1 MVRKGIAWALV
12 AGLMAMA
19 LALASGCGGGEE
31 TTASLTRSQFV
42 KQANAMC
49 KRQEEA
55 RNEVIRAAI
64 EGKDQSKVLPLA
76 QREKVILEILPPYE
90 EVPKKLKAL
99 GAPEGDEAQVEAII
113 KAMEKAAR
121 EVKAN
126 PRAALESTKQFFQGN
141 KLSSEYGLTEC
152 VV

>member
-1 MVRKGIAWALV
+1 MVRRGIGWALV

-19 LALASGCGGGEE
+19 LVASGCGSGGE
-31 TTASLTRSQFV
+31 TTASLSRSQFI

-49 KRQEEA
+49 KRQEED
-55 RNEVIRAAI
+55 RNAVIRAAI
-64 EGKDQSKVLPLA
+64 EGRDQSKVLPLA

-90 EVPKKLKAL
+90 EVPEKLEAM
-99 GAPEGDEAQVEAII
+99 GPPEGDDGQVEAII
-113 KAMEKAAR
+113 EAMEQAAR

-126 PRAALESTKQFFQGN
+126 PGAALKSTKQFFQAN

>member
-1 MVRKGIAWALV
+1 
-12 AGLMAMA
+12 MAMA

-31 TTASLTRSQFV
+31 TTASLTRSQLV
-42 KQANAMC
+42 KQATAMC
-49 KRQEEA
+49 KRKEEA

-99 GAPEGDEAQVEAII
+99 GAPKGVGGRGKASI
-113 KAMEKAAR
+113 KRRK
-121 EVKAN
+121 K
-126 PRAALESTKQFFQGN
+126 G
-141 KLSSEYGLTEC
+141 
-152 VV
+152 